1 MRHVTG
7 LANASGLRSTSKAL
21 SSVQVPISGT
31 EVSEQIE
38 IKAVN
43 ILFPSVP
50 AGAEAEVRLQVLK
63 SHEPYAPFRLYKD
76 AHKLIRYHAL
86 FFLIHLDGGAF

>member
-21 SSVQVPISGT
+21 SSG
-31 EVSEQIE
+31 EQIE